1 MTVVER
7 KSAAGDLWTAYTVRR
22 LESREHI
29 RALLE
34 TRRPYAAY
42 ALGQLEPHLFRQ
54 TEWWQAS
61 SGGHEALVLHSRG
74 GLGHATFTM
83 GEAGAL
89 EAALRVHPGGRH
101 TFLTCEPHHLETVL
115 RHFDLDQRQTMIR
128 MQVSRETFR
137 PVAGPARR
145 LTGMDAREINRLY
158 RVDGV
163 PSYYSPRQIDDAVY
177 FGATIDGAEV
187 DGQVAAVAGTH
198 VISAASGIAVVGN
211 VYTHPRYRNMKL
223 AQAVTS
229 AVTRELLE
237 RCREVVLSV
246 DPANVPAVAAY
257 ARLGYEEVARL
268 IEGAATRRDVLGAET
283 LLRRV
288 LARLRGS
295 RKEELVRIRTE

>member
-7 KSAAGDLWTAYTVRR
+7 KGAARDLWTEYAVRR
-22 LESREHI
+22 LESRDHI

-42 ALGQLEPHLFRQ
+42 ALGQLEPALFRQ
-54 TEWWQAS
+54 TEWWRAS
-61 SGGHEALVLHSRG
+61 TGGREALVLHSRG

-89 EAALRVHPGGRH
+89 DAALRVHPGGRH

-128 MQVSRETFR
+128 MQVSRDTFR
-137 PVAGPARR
+137 ASKGSVRR

-177 FGATIDGAEV
+177 FGAEIDGHV
-187 DGQVAAVAGTH
+187 VAVAGTH

-211 VYTHPRYRNMKL
+211 VYTHPRYRNLKL

-229 AVTRELLE
+229 AVTELLLA
-237 RCREVVLSV
+237 RCRDIVLSV

-257 ARLGYEEVARL
+257 ERLGYVEVARL

-283 LLRRV
+283 LLRRAI
-288 LARLRGS
+288 ARLRGD
-295 RKEELVRIRTE
+295 RKGEIVRIRAE